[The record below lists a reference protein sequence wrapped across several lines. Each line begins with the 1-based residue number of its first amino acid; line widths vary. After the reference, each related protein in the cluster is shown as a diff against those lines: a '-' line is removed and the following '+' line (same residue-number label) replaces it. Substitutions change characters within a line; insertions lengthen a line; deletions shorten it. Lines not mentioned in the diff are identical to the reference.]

1 MAFPNLLKRLF
12 DSNGAG
18 ITLRGDIM
26 PYGTAAP
33 KAHGTAAAG
42 SAETLS
48 RSDHVHPLQTT
59 VSGNAGS
66 ATKLATKR
74 TIDGVNF
81 DGSANIHHYG
91 TCSTAADTAAK
102 TVALANFVLATGAI
116 AFIRFTV
123 TNTASSPTLN
133 INATGAKAIRYRN
146 AGINASHLAA
156 DRTYCFIYDGSYYQ
170 LVGDIDT
177 NTTYTA
183 ASAAPKAPGTAA
195 VGTSTKYAREDHV
208 HPLQT
213 TVSGSSGSC
222 SGNSATATKLAAK
235 RTIDGVSFDGSANIH
250 HYGTCSTDAG
260 TAAKTVTLANFVLA
274 TGAEVTVRFTVTN
287 TASNPTLNVNG
298 TGAKAIKYRNAAISA
313 GYLAANRTYRF
324 VYDGSSYELVGDVDT
339 NTTYTAATAAPK
351 DLAKA
356 AATGTS
362 KNYAREDHVHK
373 LPESVG
379 KLSTKRTI
387 DGVQFDGEDNIHHY
401 GACST
406 AAGTA
411 AKTVTLSGFVLD
423 TGAEITVKFSS
434 TNTAANP
441 TLNVNST
448 GAKGIRYKN
457 AAVPSGYI
465 VANKT
470 YRFVYDG
477 TYWQIVGDVIAE
489 LQAQIDALAQ
499 QLASPWDCI
508 PVGIPIPVVGVKF
521 GGSDGRRAI
530 MPGESKAR
538 ENWIICD
545 GGSDGKGGKVPNLKG
560 RFLYGA
566 DDDHAAGST
575 GGSATHTHSISGTVG
590 ATTLSVEQMPGHNH
604 TANVGKFHT
613 GGNNR
618 GTYASG
624 DNVVASTSQ
633 TGGSQSHTH
642 SLSGASSEAAN
653 SLPPYYAGHYVIRV

>member
-1 MAFPNLLKRLF
+1 MSFPGIIRRLF
-12 DSNGAG
+12 ANNGAG
-18 ITLRGDIM
+18 PLLRGDII
-26 PYGTAAP
+26 PP
-33 KAHGTAAAG
+33 
-42 SAETLS
+42 S
-48 RSDHVHPLQTT
+48 
-59 VSGNAGS
+59 
-66 ATKLATKR
+66 
-74 TIDGVNF
+74 
-81 DGSANIHHYG
+81 YG
-91 TCSTAADTAAK
+91 TCSTAAETAAK
-102 TVALANFVLATGAI
+102 VVSLSGF
-116 AFIRFTV
+116 
-123 TNTASSPTLN
+123 
-133 INATGAKAIRYRN
+133 K
-146 AGINASHLAA
+146 
-156 DRTYCFIYDGSYYQ
+156 
-170 LVGDIDT
+170 
-177 NTTYTA
+177 
-183 ASAAPKAPGTAA
+183 
-195 VGTSTKYAREDHV
+195 
-208 HPLQT
+208 LQ
-213 TVSGSSGSC
+213 
-222 SGNSATATKLAAK
+222 
-235 RTIDGVSFDGSANIH
+235 
-250 HYGTCSTDAG
+250 
-260 TAAKTVTLANFVLA
+260 

-287 TASNPTLNVNG
+287 TASSPTLNVNN
-298 TGAKAIKYRNAAISA
+298 TGAKPIQYRNAAIAA

-351 DLAKA
+351 APASSA
-356 AATGTS
+356 AVGTS
-362 KNYAREDHVHK
+362 AKYAREDHVH
-373 LPESVG
+373 PVQESVTG
-379 KLSTKRTI
+379 SSGSCTGNAASASKLATKRTI
-387 DGVQFDGEDNIHHY
+387 GGVQFDGSANIHHY

-411 AKTVTLSGFVLD
+411 AKVVALSGFVLA
-423 TGAEITVKFSS
+423 TGAEITVKFSA

-470 YRFVYDG
+470 YQLIYDG

-508 PVGIPIPVVGVKF
+508 PVGIPIPVVGVEF

-545 GGSDGKGGKVPNLKG
+545 GGSDGKGGTVPNLKG

-590 ATTLSVEQMPGHNH
+590 ATTLSVEQLASHIHPIGVSSTFNH
-604 TANVGKFHT
+604 APNIVNRYTTFNQQDA
-613 GGNNR
+613 GNN
-618 GTYASG
+618 ASS
-624 DNVVASTSQ
+624 DF

-642 SLSGASSEAAN
+642 SLSGSSKEAN
-653 SLPPYYAGHYVIRV
+653 SLPPYYALAYIMRTS

>member
-1 MAFPNLLKRLF
+1 MSFPGIIRRLF
-12 DSNGAG
+12 ANNGAG
-18 ITLRGDIM
+18 PLLRGDII
-26 PYGTAAP
+26 PP
-33 KAHGTAAAG
+33 
-42 SAETLS
+42 S
-48 RSDHVHPLQTT
+48 
-59 VSGNAGS
+59 
-66 ATKLATKR
+66 
-74 TIDGVNF
+74 
-81 DGSANIHHYG
+81 YG
-91 TCSTAADTAAK
+91 TCSTAAETAAK
-102 TVALANFVLATGAI
+102 VVSLSGFKLQTGAEVTV
-116 AFIRFTV
+116 RFTV

-133 INATGAKAIRYRN
+133 VNNTGAKAIRYRN

-156 DRTYCFIYDGSYYQ
+156 NRTYCFIYDGSYYQ

-287 TASNPTLNVNG
+287 TASSPTLNVNN
-298 TGAKAIKYRNAAISA
+298 TGAKPIQYRNAAIAA

-351 DLAKA
+351 APASSA
-356 AATGTS
+356 AVGTS
-362 KNYAREDHVHK
+362 AKYAREDHVH
-373 LPESVG
+373 PVQESVTG
-379 KLSTKRTI
+379 SSGSCTGNAASASKLATKRTI
-387 DGVQFDGEDNIHHY
+387 GGVQFDGSANIHHY

-411 AKTVTLSGFVLD
+411 AKVVALSGFVLA
-423 TGAEITVKFSS
+423 TGAEITVKFSA

-566 DDDHAAGST
+566 DDDHKAGST
-575 GGSATHTHSISGTVG
+575 GGSATHTHSITGTVG
-590 ATTLSVEQMPGHNH
+590 ATTLSVAQLASHAH
-604 TANVGKFHT
+604 TAPINLGYGPDSGTAHDIWKNT
-613 GGNNR
+613 GSRSISN
-618 GTYASG
+618 
-624 DNVVASTSQ
+624 

-642 SLSGASSEAAN
+642 SLSGVSSEGAN